1 MKYDFDR
8 IATPHGIGSIKW
20 DHRKGDNGLEAW
32 DATKEINGHR
42 QVLPMWVAD
51 MDFPI
56 AEPIRQALA
65 ARANIPSLGYTY
77 KTDAYLSAVTGWMQ
91 RRHGWTVQ
99 PDWIALAPG
108 VVPSLNMLVRTFT
121 QAGDGVIV
129 QPPVYHP
136 FYMVIEANDARVVR
150 NPLRLV
156 ADRYE
161 MDFDDLEAKAADPG
175 VKMLLLC
182 SPHNPVGRVWNE
194 GELRR
199 LGEICNRHGVLVVAD
214 ELHADLTLYGSVFKP
229 YAALGEAFA
238 DNAIVCSAPSKTFSL
253 AGLHTSHIITPNP
266 ALRARVI
273 AGLLK
278 ATMFGMNPFSAAA
291 VQAAY
296 NEGEGWLDQVL
307 AYVQSNMDFMA
318 EFLEKNLPQIR
329 MIKPE
334 ATYLAWL
341 DCRALGLDK
350 AQLEDLMLNKAGLYL
365 DEGYIFGEEGAG
377 FERINVACP
386 RAILA
391 DAMHRLANAV
401 EQSSQPSSA

>member
-8 IATPHGIGSIKW
+8 IATPHGIGSVKW
-20 DHRKGDNGLEAW
+20 EHRKGENGLETW
-32 DATKEINGHR
+32 DATMEKDGHR
-42 QVLPMWVAD
+42 RVLPMWVAD
-51 MDFPI
+51 MDFAI
-56 AEPIRQALA
+56 AEPIRRALEV
-65 ARANIPSLGYTY
+65 RAKIPSLGYTY
-77 KTDAYLSAVTGWMQ
+77 RTDAYLAAVTSWMQ
-91 RRHGWTVQ
+91 RRHGWTVE
-99 PDWIALAPG
+99 PGWIATAPG

-121 QAGDGVIV
+121 QPGDGVIV

-136 FYMVIEANDARVVR
+136 FYMVIENNDARVVR

-156 ADRYE
+156 DGRYE
-161 MDFDDLEAKAADPG
+161 MDFHDLEAKAADPG

-182 SPHNPVGRVWNE
+182 SPHNPVGRAWTE
-194 GELRR
+194 AELVR

-214 ELHADLTLYGSVFKP
+214 ELHADLMLYGSVFRP
-229 YAALGEAFA
+229 YAALGGAFA
-238 DNAIVCSAPSKTFSL
+238 DNAIVCSAAYKSFSL
-253 AGLHTSHIITPNP
+253 AGMHTAHIITHN
-266 ALRARVI
+266 ADLRAQVG
-273 AGLLK
+273 AGLQK
-278 ATMFGMNPFSAAA
+278 AAMFGMNPFGATA

-296 NEGEGWLDQVL
+296 NEGEDWLDQVL
-307 AYVQSNMDFMA
+307 AYIQDNMDFMA
-318 EFLEKNLPQIR
+318 AFFAEKLPQIR

-341 DCRALGLDK
+341 DCRAVCRERGLDK

-391 DAMHRLANAV
+391 DAMHRLADAV
-401 EQSSQPSSA
+401 GQ

>member
-8 IATPHGIGSIKW
+8 IATPRGIGSVKW
-20 DHRKGDNGLEAW
+20 EHRKGDNGLEAW
-32 DATKEINGHR
+32 DATEEIDGSR

-51 MDFPI
+51 MDFAI
-56 AEPIRQALA
+56 VEPIRRALE
-65 ARANIPSLGYTY
+65 ARAAIPSVGYTY

-91 RRHGWTVQ
+91 RRHGWGVEK
-99 PDWIALAPG
+99 DWIATASG
-108 VVPSLNMLVRTFT
+108 VVPALNMLVRTFT

-136 FYMVIEANDARVVR
+136 FYMVIENNDARVVR

-156 ADRYE
+156 DGRYE
-161 MDFDDLEAKAADPG
+161 MDFHDLEAKASDPT

-194 GELRR
+194 AELSR
-199 LGEICNRHGVLVVAD
+199 LGEICNRHDVLVVAD
-214 ELHADLTLYGSVFKP
+214 ELHADLMLNGSVFTP
-229 YAALGEAFA
+229 YAALGRAFA
-238 DNAIVCSAPSKTFSL
+238 ENAIVCSAASKTFSL
-253 AGLHTSHIITPNP
+253 AGMHTAHIITPNP
-266 ALRARVI
+266 ELRSQVD
-273 AGLLK
+273 AGLQK
-278 ATMFGMNPFSAAA
+278 AAMFGMNPFGAAA
-291 VQAAY
+291 VPAAY
-296 NEGEGWLDQVL
+296 EEGEEWLQQVL
-307 AYVQSNMDFMA
+307 AYIQGNMDFVA
-318 EFLEKNLPQIR
+318 GFLAKNLPQIR

-350 AQLEDLMLNKAGLYL
+350 ARLEDLMLNKAGLYL

-386 RAILA
+386 RAILEDAMQRLA
-391 DAMHRLANAV
+391 DAVAH
-401 EQSSQPSSA
+401 